1 MQARP
6 DPTLPFNWTIRVY
19 FEDTDAQGLVYF
31 ANYLKYGARARSEW
45 LRQLDIESGR
55 LAAQDNLALVVHRI
69 EASYRAAARLDD
81 QLRVESQL
89 TRVQAARFYLR
100 QDIWRD
106 DSLLFESEVEVAVV
120 DSERQ
125 KPLRLPDW
133 MRKRFTALI

>member
-31 ANYLKYGARARSEW
+31 ANYLKYGERARSEW
-45 LRQLDIESGR
+45 LRQMDIESGR

-89 TRVQAARFYLR
+89 TRVQAARFICARIYGAMIVFFLR
-100 QDIWRD
+100 AKSRLRSWIVSVKSRYDYPTGCANA
-106 DSLLFESEVEVAVV
+106 LL
-120 DSERQ
+120 
-125 KPLRLPDW
+125 P
-133 MRKRFTALI
+133 